1 MRSKKIFSLLL
12 MLFFLVGCIAYV
24 QREKASD
31 RYNDYTDIPDFFKVT
46 REPIVIQLKEKG
58 NKRELFREFSFSFE
72 SQFKTEFPKNDIIKG
87 SFYVPRQIRHKELF
101 IVLPASGDNTSAEV
115 ISQKIVVAGF
125 YVTRIQSGF
134 NAMPEKILKEA
145 AAMPDAK
152 SAVSVASLFAE
163 FALRQRI
170 IDLMRLL
177 DYCEKAHSV
186 EKAHVVG
193 ISLGGII
200 ASLYDAVDPR
210 VKSQALIISSARI
223 ARILMD
229 SQAEDIKEIREMI
242 IGKYHVSYEEAF
254 GLLEEHLKNV
264 EPTTYASRVD
274 TRKVLLVNG
283 RFDMLGIIDTAIPL
297 SAVKETVECFRY
309 PERIVLLFTG
319 HVSSYLAILPFW
331 IEIPTIHHIFLTP
344 LLLQSYISH
353 VLEYH
358 FYPKLRK
365 H

>member
-1 MRSKKIFSLLL
+1 MKSKKIFSLSLL
-12 MLFFLVGCIAYV
+12 LFFLAGCIAYV
-24 QREKASD
+24 QRGEIHQYHD
-31 RYNDYTDIPDFFKVT
+31 GHTDIPDFFKVT
-46 REPIVIQLKEKG
+46 REPIILRLKEKE
-58 NKRELFREFSFSFE
+58 NRRTLFREFSFSFE
-72 SQFKTEFPKNDIIKG
+72 SQFKTGFPENDTIKG
-87 SFYVPRQIRHKELF
+87 SFYVPRPVKHEELF

-115 ISQKIVVAGF
+115 ISKKIAASGF
-125 YVTRIQSGF
+125 YVTRIRSGF
-134 NAMPEKILKEA
+134 NALPEKIIKEA

-152 SAVSVASLFAE
+152 SAVSMASSFAE

-193 ISLGGII
+193 ISFGGII
-200 ASLYDAVDPR
+200 ASLYDAVDSR

-242 IGKYHVSYEEAF
+242 IEKYHLSYEEAF

-274 TRKVLLVNG
+274 TRKVLLING

-297 SAVKETVECFRY
+297 SAVKETVEYFRY

-319 HVSSYLAILPFW
+319 HASSYLAILPFW

-344 LLLQSYISH
+344 LLFQSYISH

-365 H
+365 Y